1 MKVFVSAFKR
11 TLALMIAEA
20 STIIAGGSILGAKV
34 WLSACLAAL
43 AAALTVSGELARA
56 YYKDGKLDD
65 GEVNEIFEK
74 K

>member
-1 MKVFVSAFKR
+1 MKVILGAIKR

-20 STIIAGGSILGAKV
+20 STIIAGGSILGAQV

-56 YYKDGKLDD
+56 YYKDGSLSQ